1 MTNKPRRRSIRA
13 ITPLAPSPRG
23 SFWGTIANYANELVP
38 VAGPLLTA
46 LGETASAIERAE
58 QSNRCMRVELA
69 EKEQLLYQYGT
80 AFFGFSPLQYL
91 ETV

>member
-1 MTNKPRRRSIRA
+1 MTNKPRRRSTGVVTTRA
-13 ITPLAPSPRG
+13 RSPRG
-23 SFWGTIANYANELVP
+23 SFWGTIASYANEMAP

-69 EKEQLLYQYGT
+69 EDDQLY
-80 AFFGFSPLQYL
+80 
-91 ETV
+91 